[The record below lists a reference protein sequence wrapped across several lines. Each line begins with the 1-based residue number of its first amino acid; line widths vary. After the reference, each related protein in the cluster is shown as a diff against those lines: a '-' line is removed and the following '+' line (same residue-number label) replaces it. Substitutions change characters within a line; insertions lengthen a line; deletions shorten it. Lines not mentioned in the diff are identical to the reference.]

1 VRLPALMVALLA
13 VVATERASSAAPCSR
28 DAVDAALVAL
38 GGPPLAEIADRVRID
53 TDGLTGSVSYEMAS
67 GDVIGPRVV
76 RAPTCS
82 ELAKSLALVIVM
94 SLRADEPREPR
105 SVTRELTIEPP
116 QRIRIEHMLETR
128 GAVAVEKPLFAST
141 RRLEVMVGAA
151 GDIARRPALVVGG
164 RWRSGHLSLGL
175 ELSVR
180 TPLTI
185 DVEAGG
191 SVEVTQTG
199 VDAVPC
205 FHVRGLALCGLA
217 SAGMI
222 GGEGHE
228 LAEAAHVRRAA
239 AAVGARVEL
248 AVPVADRVSLR
259 LHLDGLQTL
268 DRTQFL
274 VDEMAVWTSDSR
286 ELWLGAGVL
295 ANFP

>member
-1 VRLPALMVALLA
+1 VRLLALTVAVLA
-13 VVATERASSAAPCSR
+13 LEATAFAAPCSR
-28 DAVDAALVAL
+28 DAVDTELVAL
-38 GGPPLAEIADRVRID
+38 GGPHLAEIADRVRID
-53 TDGLTGSVSYEMAS
+53 TDGLSGSVTYEMAS

-76 RAPTCS
+76 RASTCG

-94 SLRADEPREPR
+94 SLRADEPREQR
-105 SVTRELTIEPP
+105 SVTTALPAPTIDVVPVENRVENRVEARPTA
-116 QRIRIEHMLETR
+116 RATTR
-128 GAVAVEKPLFAST
+128 QLD
-141 RRLEVMVGAA
+141 VMVGAA
-151 GDIARRPALVVGG
+151 GDASRRPALVLGG
-164 RWRSGHLSLGL
+164 RWRHGRMSLGL
-175 ELSVR
+175 DVSMR
-180 TPLTI
+180 TPLSI

-199 VDAVPC
+199 IAAVPC

-222 GGEGHE
+222 GGEGHG

-239 AAVGARVEL
+239 GAVGARVEL
-248 AVPVADRVSLR
+248 SVPVIDRVSLR